1 METSWGPIYLSEE
14 WWALDH
20 LHGRLPLRDALALN
34 GTAMSRLAP
43 GLCASDLLGAAF
55 VDVETTGLTG
65 GTGTY
70 VFLVGIGTFEDGSF
84 HLRQFFLAL
93 PPDDR
98 RYFRVDVAKREVV
111 EHRIR
116 QAESGEA
123 HRLMAL
129 VGDEVVAVGG
139 LEFAGEGWHR
149 HLAEIRVIVARDYR
163 RRKLGAMLVAE
174 LFRDAQTMGL
184 EKVVVKMAAPQ
195 TAARKICDRLGFHVD
210 AVLPDHVKD
219 SEGNLHAQVV
229 MSCTLDEM

>member
-1 METSWGPIYLSEE
+1 MKLE
-14 WWALDH
+14 ALKD
-20 LHGRLPLRDALALN
+20 
-34 GTAMSRLAP
+34 GTAVTFRQPTME
-43 GLCASDLLGAAF
+43 DL
-55 VDVETTGLTG
+55 EP
-65 GTGTY
+65 
-70 VFLVGIGTFEDGSF
+70 
-84 HLRQFFLAL
+84 LRQFFLAL

-98 RYFRVDVAKREVV
+98 RYFRVDVAKKEVV

-163 RRKLGAMLVAE
+163 RRKLGALLVSE

-219 SEGNLHAQVV
+219 AEGNLHAQVV
-229 MSCTLDEM
+229 MSCTLDEMWRELRDFQQTDDWPDG